1 MPERTQRESLL
12 ADQVETKEEL
22 IELSDA
28 GKGTQ
33 EEEKVCVLGEA
44 DLGVEDKI
52 ELYWEVVWTWS

>member
-1 MPERTQRESLL
+1 M

-22 IELSDA
+22 FELSDA

-33 EEEKVCVLGEA
+33 EEGKLCVLGEA
-44 DLGVEDKI
+44 GLGVEDKI